1 MPWGNVARRH
11 QSQDWRPGSAECLQ
25 GTASCLAGP
34 KPGATWGTGKAREAG
49 WSLASQDLK
58 CQAEQPDFIL
68 KTEPGEP
75 YWEPSNL
82 EGHPAAGAQGHLGD
96 WYKDYGIGHKGW
108 GESLDV
114 CGCPICSSSFTT
126 LPSPAGRP

>member
-96 WYKDYGIGHKGW
+96 WYKDYGIGSNLICERCLFIICGALVGVPAKGTQ
-108 GESLDV
+108 L
-114 CGCPICSSSFTT
+114 T
-126 LPSPAGRP
+126 